1 MSERGR
7 RRWPFGQRGDS
18 DPAEQAAAASG
29 RSSGAAAEELG
40 AALDLIARLVRLVG
54 EVPVLPDEPAAG
66 ELRAVGEGWAR
77 HILTLAPP
85 PGSETATP
93 QRGWGPLAHYLTER
107 RHREQEQVAAGFAD
121 LRRAVLNIAEAVRG
135 SLASEQPD
143 SQLVDGIVGRLEA
156 ACDVGSLEQLRQ
168 HVRQAADELRVLS
181 TQRDSRQR
189 ELAEHVN
196 TLSVQMQDLAAELH
210 QARQASETDALTGLL
225 NRAGFDTAVRRALVH
240 HATTGQKLSL
250 ALIDLDDLKWVN
262 DHHGHGVGDLALR
275 AVADSLRT
283 ACRSA
288 DALARI
294 GGDEFAAILTDVNVE
309 QSERVAERVLHELW
323 SRNLAIEDGVIH
335 VSASIGIADVR
346 VTDGPRSWMDR
357 ADKRLYQAKG
367 RGKNRV
373 FGEPTTE
380 KDG

>member
-18 DPAEQAAAASG
+18 DPAKQAAAGAA

-40 AALDLIARLVRLVG
+40 IAIDLIARIVRLVG
-54 EVPVLPDEPAAG
+54 EVPVLPDDPAAG

-85 PGSETATP
+85 PGAETAAS
-93 QRGWGPLAHYLTER
+93 QRGWGALAQYLTER

-135 SLASEQPD
+135 SLAGDQPD
-143 SQLVDGIVGRLEA
+143 SQLVEGIVGRLEA
-156 ACDVGSLEQLRQ
+156 ACDGGSLEQMRQ
-168 HVRQAADELRVLS
+168 QMRRAANELRVLG

-189 ELAEHVN
+189 ELAERVN
-196 TLSVQMQDLAAELH
+196 ELSVQMRDLAAELQ

-240 HATTGQKLSL
+240 HGTTGQKLSL

-262 DHHGHGVGDLALR
+262 DRHGHGVGDLALR
-275 AVADSLRT
+275 AVADSLRS

-288 DALARI
+288 DTLARI
-294 GGDEFAAILTDVNVE
+294 GGDEFAAILAGVDV
-309 QSERVAERVLHELW
+309 QLAERVAQRVLHDLW
-323 SRNLAIEDGVIH
+323 SHNLPVEDGVIR
-335 VSASIGIADVR
+335 VSVSIGVAEVR
-346 VTDGPRSWMDR
+346 SSDGPRSWMDR
-357 ADKRLYQAKG
+357 ADHRLYKAKG
-367 RGKNRV
+367 LGKNRV

-380 KDG
+380 NDG